1 VQDAVHVADFQHF
14 TLQNHLGVSQ
24 SNDTTQILPPTSRL
38 TASVVLSVVSN
49 FSRTFSTKSDAASPT
64 ISRARIFGFHVRTK
78 RGQSAWLF
86 PQVSPQTTGAKAWSK
101 WFGRYLR
108 AHGVH
113 DTAKVFHSF
122 RDNFVD
128 ALRAANVGEEINSA
142 LVGHSDGSVS

>member
-1 VQDAVHVADFQHF
+1 MPLHPQLVALGFLDF
-14 TLQNHLGVSQ
+14 
-24 SNDTTQILPPTSRL
+24 TS
-38 TASVVLSVVSN
+38 AQA
-49 FSRTFSTKSDAASPT
+49 KE
-64 ISRARIFGFHVRTK
+64 